1 MEVKIEGGWKAQLK
15 SEFES
20 DYFYKLADFV
30 REEYKSQLIYPPAE
44 YLFNAFNCCPWDL
57 VKVVVLGQDPYINPG
72 QAHGLSFS
80 VQDGTE
86 IPPSLQNIFKEI
98 ESDLGIQIPPSGN
111 LERWANQG
119 VLLLNSVLTVR
130 AGLSNSHQAK
140 GWENFTDAVIRLISK
155 HKKNIVFLLWGSQ
168 ARKKIDLIDSRIH
181 LVLESAHP
189 SPLSVYRGFSGNKH
203 FSKTNDYLQSKGI
216 SPINW

>member
-1 MEVKIEGGWKAQLK
+1 MEVKIEDGWKAQLK

-20 DYFYKLADFV
+20 GNFHKLVDFV
-30 REEYKSQLIYPPAE
+30 KEEYKSNLIYPPAK

-57 VKVVVLGQDPYINPG
+57 VKVVILGQDPYINPG

-86 IPPSLQNIFKEI
+86 KPPSLQNIFKEI
-98 ESDLGIQIPPSGN
+98 ESDLGIQIPQSGN

-130 AGLSNSHQAK
+130 AGLSNSHQSK
-140 GWENFTDAVIRLISK
+140 GWENFTDAVIRLISRDK
-155 HKKNIVFLLWGSQ
+155 ENIVFLLWGSQ
-168 ARKKIDLIDSRIH
+168 ARKKRELIDNRIH

-203 FSKTNDYLQSKGI
+203 FSKANDYLLSKGI